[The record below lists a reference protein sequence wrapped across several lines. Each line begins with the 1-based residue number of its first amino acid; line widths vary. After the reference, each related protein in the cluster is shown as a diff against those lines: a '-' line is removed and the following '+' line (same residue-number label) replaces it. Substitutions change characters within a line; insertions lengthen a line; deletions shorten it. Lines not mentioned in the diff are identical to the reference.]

1 MNTMFKLAISR
12 IKYNKSQS
20 ILTVIAIFLTTC
32 LLMSIGT
39 TAIGLIDGQRKIIS
53 QQTGNHHA
61 SFNVDKSQLEI
72 LKNHIDIEALATR
85 EKFAP
90 VVKDKMKANLVVLEN
105 QIEGIRNVEL
115 AEGKLPESEFE
126 ITGPPSFFTR
136 IGYEP
141 KIGNKVDISFRVKGD
156 GEIITKQFT
165 IVGILK
171 QVDMSKVDIADTRI
185 VYSAFVSKQMADNY
199 LKDDDEREFSALIRV
214 NGEESLNYDQIASA
228 IIDIGNDI
236 GVSEKYVNLNDMYLI
251 WMTDPGSETLKITIS
266 ISALVIL
273 FSVLVIYSIY
283 YVSIITNIQ
292 EIGKLQALGISKK
305 QLRKLL
311 LYEGLILS
319 AISIP
324 FGLIVGYLIIYI
336 GLPIIMNYGSIKIDM
351 FSLPIILGVVLAVL
365 VAVIISLFKPIRMA
379 TKISPVEAIRYQE
392 NTGNKV
398 LRKGHEMITLS
409 SLSYANLSRNRK
421 RTFITILSMGIS
433 CVLFMAIAGALSS
446 MNLLDFARRT
456 IPKGEFQLNLEYKV
470 NDTTYPE
477 NNLNNLQIKN
487 YLGQDMIN
495 RILAI
500 QGVTNV
506 GAEKEIM
513 AYTDFSIYKGKNTI
527 FGIRGREDIESIT
540 KDLKRGRLDYDE
552 MVQQNGILFC
562 SDYFFEEY
570 NMNIGDII
578 PITLYDGLKEINL
591 ETKLM
596 ASTSMADS
604 DFVIPQDLIDNLI
617 KDTNL
622 TTSLIIYADKDNY
635 DLVKSELQTIVD
647 ENAYFSLVS
656 LDEELSAAKALINMT
671 KYPVY
676 SLLLII
682 GVISFMNLIN
692 TMITSVVIRKREL
705 GILQAIGMS
714 DKQLIKMLSKEGT
727 VFTIGTLLCA
737 LTFGN
742 LLGYLAF
749 KWAKINH
756 FMQVTDY
763 HYPIVETIVL
773 IVVIV
778 VGQLLINLFINKRI
792 HKESLIDRIRQQ
804 E

>member
-20 ILTVIAIFLTTC
+20 ILTIIAIFLTTC

-61 SFNVDKSQLEI
+61 SFNVDEAQLEI

-85 EKFAP
+85 EKFAQ
-90 VVKDKMKANLVVLEN
+90 VVKDKMKANLIVLEN
-105 QIEGIRNVEL
+105 EIEGIRNVEL
-115 AEGKLPESEFE
+115 EEGKFPESEFE

-156 GEIITKQFT
+156 GEIITEQLT

-199 LKDDDEREFSALIRV
+199 LKDDEREFSALIRI
-214 NGEESLNYDQIASA
+214 NGEESLNYDQIESA

-236 GVSEKYVNLNDMYLI
+236 GVDEKYVNLNSMYLI
-251 WMTDPGSETLKITIS
+251 WMTDPGSETLKITIF

-311 LYEGLILS
+311 LYEGFILS

-336 GLPIIMNYGSIKIDM
+336 GLPIFMNYASIKIDM
-351 FSLPIILGVVLAVL
+351 FSLPIILGVILAVL
-365 VAVIISLFKPIRMA
+365 VAVIISLFKPIHMA

-392 NTGNKV
+392 NAGNKV

-421 RTFITILSMGIS
+421 RTFITILSMGLS
-433 CVLFMAIAGALSS
+433 CVLFMAIAGVLNS
-446 MNLLDFARRT
+446 MDILDYARGHL
-456 IPKGEFQLNLEYKV
+456 PKGDFQLNLEYKL

-477 NNLNNLQIKN
+477 NNLNNLQLKN
-487 YLGQDMIN
+487 YLGQDMIS

-500 QGVTNV
+500 SGVTNV
-506 GAEKEIM
+506 EAEKEIM
-513 AYTDFSIYKGKNTI
+513 VHTNFSIYKGKNTI
-527 FGIRGREDIESIT
+527 FRICGREDIENMT
-540 KDLKRGRLDYDE
+540 KDLKRGNLDYDE
-552 MVQQNGILFC
+552 MVQQNGISFC

-570 NMNIGDII
+570 NMSIGDII

-596 ASTSMADS
+596 ASTLTSAG
-604 DFVIPQDLIDNLI
+604 DFAIPQDLIDNLI

-622 TTSLIIYADKDNY
+622 TTSLVIYVDKDSY

-656 LDEELSAAKALINMT
+656 LDEELSAARFAVNTT

-749 KWAKINH
+749 KWAKTNH

>member
-39 TAIGLIDGQRKIIS
+39 TAIGLIDGQKKIIS

-61 SFNVDKSQLEI
+61 SFNVNEAQLEI

-85 EKFAP
+85 EKFAQ
-90 VVKDKMKANLVVLEN
+90 VVKDKMKANLIVLEN

-115 AEGKLPESEFE
+115 EEGKLPESEFE

-156 GEIITKQFT
+156 GEIITEQFT

-185 VYSAFVSKQMADNY
+185 VYSAFVSKQIVDNY
-199 LKDDDEREFSALIRV
+199 LNDDEREFSALIRI
-214 NGEESLNYDQIASA
+214 NGEESLNYDQIESA

-236 GVSEKYVNLNDMYLI
+236 GVDEKYVNLNSMYLI

-311 LYEGLILS
+311 LYEGFILS

-336 GLPIIMNYGSIKIDM
+336 GLPIFMNYDSIKIDM
-351 FSLPIILGVVLAVL
+351 FSLPIILGVILAVL
-365 VAVIISLFKPIRMA
+365 VAVVISLFKPIRMA

-392 NTGNKV
+392 NTGNRV

-421 RTFITILSMGIS
+421 RTFITILSMGLS
-433 CVLFMAIAGALSS
+433 CVLFMAIAGVLNS
-446 MNLLDFARRT
+446 MDILDYARGRL
-456 IPKGEFQLNLEYKV
+456 PKGDFQLNLEYKL

-477 NNLNNLQIKN
+477 NNLNNLQLKN

-500 QGVTNV
+500 SGVTNV
-506 GAEKEIM
+506 EAEKEIM
-513 AYTDFSIYKGKNTI
+513 VHTNFSIYKGKNTI
-527 FGIRGREDIESIT
+527 FRICGREDIENMT
-540 KDLKRGRLDYDE
+540 KDLKRGNLDYDE
-552 MVQQNGILFC
+552 MVQQNGISFC

-570 NMNIGDII
+570 NMSIGDII

-596 ASTSMADS
+596 ASTLTSAG
-604 DFVIPQDLIDNLI
+604 DFAIPQDLIDNLI

-622 TTSLIIYADKDNY
+622 TTSLVIYADKDSY

-647 ENAYFSLVS
+647 ENAYFSLIS
-656 LDEELSAAKALINMT
+656 LDEELSAARFAVDTT

-727 VFTIGTLLCA
+727 VFTIGTLVCA
-737 LTFGN
+737 LTVGN

-749 KWAKINH
+749 KWAKTNH
-756 FMQVTDY
+756 FMQVTNY

-773 IVVIV
+773 IIVIV
-778 VGQLLINLFINKRI
+778 VGQLLINFFINKRI

>member
-1 MNTMFKLAISR
+1 MNTIFKLAISR

-39 TAIGLIDGQRKIIS
+39 TAIGLIDGQQKIIS

-115 AEGKLPESEFE
+115 EEGKLPESEFE

-156 GEIITKQFT
+156 GEIITEQFT

-199 LKDDDEREFSALIRV
+199 LKDDEREFSALIRI
-214 NGEESLNYDQIASA
+214 NGEESLNYDQIESA
-228 IIDIGNDI
+228 IIDIGNNI

-324 FGLIVGYLIIYI
+324 FGLIVGYFIIYI
-336 GLPIIMNYGSIKIDM
+336 RLPIIMNYGSIKIDM

-365 VAVIISLFKPIRMA
+365 VAVVISLFKPIRMA

-392 NTGNKV
+392 NTGNKM

-433 CVLFMAIAGALSS
+433 CVLFMAIAGVLNS
-446 MNLLDFARRT
+446 MDILDYARGHL
-456 IPKGEFQLNLEYKV
+456 PKGDFQLNLEYKL

-477 NNLNNLQIKN
+477 NNLNSLQLKN
-487 YLGQDMIN
+487 YLGQDMIS

-500 QGVTNV
+500 SGVTNV
-506 GAEKEIM
+506 EAEKEIM
-513 AYTDFSIYKGKNTI
+513 VHTNFSIYKGKNTI
-527 FGIRGREDIESIT
+527 FRICGREDIENMA
-540 KDLKRGRLDYDE
+540 KDLKRGNLDYDE
-552 MVQQNGILFC
+552 MVQQNGISFC

-570 NMNIGDII
+570 NMSIGDII

-596 ASTSMADS
+596 ASTLTSAG
-604 DFVIPQDLIDNLI
+604 DFAIPQDLIDNLI

-622 TTSLIIYADKDNY
+622 TTSLVIYVDKDSY

-656 LDEELSAAKALINMT
+656 LDEELSVAKALINMT

>member
-1 MNTMFKLAISR
+1 MNTIFKLAISR

-39 TAIGLIDGQRKIIS
+39 TAIGLIDGQQKIIS

-115 AEGKLPESEFE
+115 EEGKLPESEFE

-156 GEIITKQFT
+156 GEIITEQFT

-199 LKDDDEREFSALIRV
+199 LKDDEREFSALIRI
-214 NGEESLNYDQIASA
+214 NGEESLNYDQIESA
-228 IIDIGNDI
+228 IIDIGNNI

-324 FGLIVGYLIIYI
+324 FGLIVGYFIIYI
-336 GLPIIMNYGSIKIDM
+336 RLPIIMNYGSIKIDM

-365 VAVIISLFKPIRMA
+365 VAVVISLFKPIHMA

-392 NTGNKV
+392 SSGNKV
-398 LRKGHEMITLS
+398 LREGREMVTLS

-421 RTFITILSMGIS
+421 RTLITILSMGLS
-433 CVLFMAIAGALSS
+433 CVLFMAIAGVLNS
-446 MNLLDFARRT
+446 MDILDYARGHL
-456 IPKGEFQLNLEYKV
+456 PKGDFQLNLEYKL

-477 NNLNNLQIKN
+477 NNLNSLQLKN
-487 YLGQDMIN
+487 YLGQDMIS

-500 QGVTNV
+500 SGVTNV
-506 GAEKEIM
+506 ETEKEIM
-513 AYTDFSIYKGKNTI
+513 VHTNFSIYKGKNTI
-527 FGIRGREDIESIT
+527 FRICGREDIENMT
-540 KDLKRGRLDYDE
+540 KDLKRGNLDYDE
-552 MVQQNGILFC
+552 MVQQNGISFC

-570 NMNIGDII
+570 NMSIGDII

>member
-20 ILTVIAIFLTTC
+20 ILTIIAIFLTTC

-61 SFNVDKSQLEI
+61 SFNVDEAQLEI

-85 EKFAP
+85 EKFAQ
-90 VVKDKMKANLVVLEN
+90 VVKDKMKANLIVLEN
-105 QIEGIRNVEL
+105 EIEGIRNVEL
-115 AEGKLPESEFE
+115 EEGKFPENEFE
-126 ITGPPSFFTR
+126 IAAPPSFFTR

-141 KIGNKVDISFRVKGD
+141 KIGNKVDISFRIKGN

-171 QVDMSKVDIADTRI
+171 QVDMSKVHITDTRI

-199 LKDDDEREFSALIRV
+199 LKDDEREFSALIRI
-214 NGEESLNYDQIASA
+214 NGEESLNYDQIESA

-236 GVSEKYVNLNDMYLI
+236 GVSEKYIKLNDMYLI

-266 ISALVIL
+266 ISALVIF

-311 LYEGLILS
+311 LYEGFILS

-336 GLPIIMNYGSIKIDM
+336 GLPIFMNYNSIKIDM
-351 FSLPIILGVVLAVL
+351 FSLPITLGVVLAVL
-365 VAVIISLFKPIRMA
+365 VAVVISLFKPISMA

-392 NTGNKV
+392 NTGNRV

-421 RTFITILSMGIS
+421 RTFITILSMGLS

-456 IPKGEFQLNLEYKV
+456 IPKGEFQINLEYKL

-500 QGVTNV
+500 SGVTNV

-527 FGIRGREDIESIT
+527 FGIRGREDIENMA
-540 KDLKRGRLDYDE
+540 KDLKRGNLDYDE
-552 MVQQNGILFC
+552 MVQQNGISFC

-596 ASTSMADS
+596 ASTSTS
-604 DFVIPQDLIDNLI
+604 VGDFVIPQDLIDNLV

-622 TTSLIIYADKDNY
+622 TTSLIIYADKDSY
-635 DLVKSELQTIVD
+635 DLVKSELQTIVN
-647 ENAYFSLVS
+647 ENAYFSLIS
-656 LDEELSAAKALINMT
+656 LDEELSAARFAIDMT
-671 KYPVY
+671 KYPMY
-676 SLLLII
+676 GLLLII
-682 GVISFMNLIN
+682 GIISFMNLIN

-714 DKQLIKMLSKEGT
+714 NRQLIKMLSKEGT

-737 LTFGN
+737 LTVGN
-742 LLGYLAF
+742 LLGYLVF
-749 KWAKINH
+749 KWAKANYI
-756 FMQVTDY
+756 MEITDY

-778 VGQLLINLFINKRI
+778 VGQLLINFFINKRI

>member
-20 ILTVIAIFLTTC
+20 ILTIIAIFLTTC

-61 SFNVDKSQLEI
+61 SFNVDEAQLET

-85 EKFAP
+85 EKFAQ
-90 VVKDKMKANLVVLEN
+90 VVKDKMKANLIVLEN
-105 QIEGIRNVEL
+105 EIEGIRNVEL
-115 AEGKLPESEFE
+115 EEGKFPENEFE
-126 ITGPPSFFTR
+126 IAAPPSFFTR

-141 KIGNKVDISFRVKGD
+141 KIGNKVDISFRIKGN

-171 QVDMSKVDIADTRI
+171 QVDMSKVHITDTRI

-199 LKDDDEREFSALIRV
+199 LKDDEREFSALIRI
-214 NGEESLNYDQIASA
+214 NGEESLNYDQIESA

-236 GVSEKYVNLNDMYLI
+236 GVSEKYIKLNDMYLI
-251 WMTDPGSETLKITIS
+251 WMTDPGSETLKITIC

-324 FGLIVGYLIIYI
+324 FGLIVGYFIIYI

-392 NTGNKV
+392 NTGNKM

-421 RTFITILSMGIS
+421 RTFITILSMGLS

-456 IPKGEFQLNLEYKV
+456 IPKGEFQINLEYKL

-500 QGVTNV
+500 SGVTNV

-527 FGIRGREDIESIT
+527 FGIRGREDIENMA
-540 KDLKRGRLDYDE
+540 KDLKRGNLDYDE
-552 MVQQNGILFC
+552 MVQQNGISFC

-596 ASTSMADS
+596 ASTSTS
-604 DFVIPQDLIDNLI
+604 VGDFVIPQDLIDNLV

-622 TTSLIIYADKDNY
+622 TTSLIIYADKDSY
-635 DLVKSELQTIVD
+635 DLVKSELQTIVN
-647 ENAYFSLVS
+647 ENAYFSLIS
-656 LDEELSAAKALINMT
+656 LDEELSAARFAIDMT
-671 KYPVY
+671 KYPMY
-676 SLLLII
+676 GLLLII
-682 GVISFMNLIN
+682 GIISFMNLIN

-714 DKQLIKMLSKEGT
+714 NRQLIKMLSKEGT

-737 LTFGN
+737 LTVGN
-742 LLGYLAF
+742 LLGYLVF
-749 KWAKINH
+749 KWAKANYI
-756 FMQVTDY
+756 MEITDY

-778 VGQLLINLFINKRI
+778 VGQLLINFFINKRI

>member
-20 ILTVIAIFLTTC
+20 ILTIIAIFLTTC

-115 AEGKLPESEFE
+115 EEGKLPESEFE

-156 GEIITKQFT
+156 GEIITEQFT

-171 QVDMSKVDIADTRI
+171 QVDMSKVHITDTRI

-199 LKDDDEREFSALIRV
+199 LKDDEREFSALIRI
-214 NGEESLNYDQIASA
+214 NGEESLNYDQIESA

-236 GVSEKYVNLNDMYLI
+236 GVSEKYIKLNDMYLI

-266 ISALVIL
+266 ISALVIF

-311 LYEGLILS
+311 LYEGFILS

-336 GLPIIMNYGSIKIDM
+336 GLPIFMNYNSIKIDM
-351 FSLPIILGVVLAVL
+351 FSLPITLGVVLAVL
-365 VAVIISLFKPIRMA
+365 VAVVISLFKPISMA

-392 NTGNKV
+392 NTGNRV

-421 RTFITILSMGIS
+421 RTFITILSMGLS

-456 IPKGEFQLNLEYKV
+456 IPKGEFQINLEYKL

-500 QGVTNV
+500 SGVTNV

-527 FGIRGREDIESIT
+527 FGIRGREDIENMA
-540 KDLKRGRLDYDE
+540 KDLKRGNLDYDE
-552 MVQQNGILFC
+552 MVQQNGISFC

-596 ASTSMADS
+596 ASTSTS
-604 DFVIPQDLIDNLI
+604 VGDFVIPQDLIDNLV

-622 TTSLIIYADKDNY
+622 TTSLIIYADKDSY
-635 DLVKSELQTIVD
+635 DLVKSELQTIVN
-647 ENAYFSLVS
+647 ENAYFSLIS
-656 LDEELSAAKALINMT
+656 LDEELSAARFAIDMT
-671 KYPVY
+671 KYPMY
-676 SLLLII
+676 GLLLII
-682 GVISFMNLIN
+682 GIISFMNLIN

-714 DKQLIKMLSKEGT
+714 NRQLIKMLSKEGT

-737 LTFGN
+737 LTVGN
-742 LLGYLAF
+742 LLGYLVF
-749 KWAKINH
+749 KWAKANYI
-756 FMQVTDY
+756 MEITDY

-778 VGQLLINLFINKRI
+778 VGQLLINFFINKRI

>member
-20 ILTVIAIFLTTC
+20 ILTIIAIFLTTC

-85 EKFAP
+85 EKFAQ
-90 VVKDKMKANLVVLEN
+90 VVKDKMKANLIVLEN
-105 QIEGIRNVEL
+105 EIEGIRNVEL
-115 AEGKLPESEFE
+115 EEGKFPESEFE

-141 KIGNKVDISFRVKGD
+141 KIGNNVDISFRVKGD
-156 GEIITKQFT
+156 GEIITEQFT

-185 VYSAFVSKQMADNY
+185 VYSAFVSKQIADNY
-199 LKDDDEREFSALIRV
+199 LNDDEREFSALIRV

-251 WMTDPGSETLKITIS
+251 WMTDPGSETLKITIC

-392 NTGNKV
+392 NTGNKM

-527 FGIRGREDIESIT
+527 FGIRGREDIENMA
-540 KDLKRGRLDYDE
+540 KDLKRGNLDYDE
-552 MVQQNGILFC
+552 MVQQNGISFC

-596 ASTSMADS
+596 ASTSTS
-604 DFVIPQDLIDNLI
+604 VGDFVIPQDLIDNLV

-622 TTSLIIYADKDNY
+622 TTSLIIYADKDSY
-635 DLVKSELQTIVD
+635 DLVKSELQTIVN

-656 LDEELSAAKALINMT
+656 LDEELSAARFAIDMT
-671 KYPVY
+671 KYPIY
-676 SLLLII
+676 GLLLII

-714 DKQLIKMLSKEGT
+714 NKQLIKMLSKEGT

-737 LTFGN
+737 LTVGN
-742 LLGYLAF
+742 LLGYLVF
-749 KWAKINH
+749 KWAKANYI
-756 FMQVTDY
+756 MEITDY

-778 VGQLLINLFINKRI
+778 VGQLLINFFINKRI